1 MLITTKNFKKTYH
14 VLPQLESILN
24 GKELPDAVALVQV
37 APNTVPVDM
46 RVISPFGIFEKILN
60 EKGL

>member
-24 GKELPDAVALVQV
+24 GKELPDAVPLVQV

-46 RVISPFGIFEKILN
+46 RVISPFGIF
-60 EKGL
+60 